1 MKHSNPLYPPLMVR
15 IGSVWFRH
23 MRVYTRN
30 LISNGLPPFLEPLIF
45 LLGIGLGLSIDVGNN
60 YGIPYPLFLAAGLF
74 MTASMFTAAFECSF
88 GTFIRLEF
96 DKVYDGMLAAPV
108 SANNVLIG
116 EILWAGSKG
125 FFFSFCVLIAI
136 SGALSILSIE
146 NIFSNIIIIFIPFLG
161 LINGIMFGALS
172 LLITS
177 FVKNINHF
185 NFYFTGFLSPMF
197 FFSGVVFP
205 VDNLPSVLK
214 ELAEIFPLTH
224 TVRVTRAVCLHGL
237 LSKYPDMDSSYLLRP
252 ELLLDALYIVVFIV
266 FISYLAIT
274 RLKKRLID

>member
-1 MKHSNPLYPPLMVR
+1 MKHSKQLYPPLLVR

-23 MRVYTRN
+23 MRVYTKN

-45 LLGIGLGLSIDVGNN
+45 LAGIGLGLGLDLGSI
-60 YGIPYPLFLAAGLF
+60 YGIPYPLFLAGGLF

-96 DKVYDGMLAAPV
+96 DRVYDGMLAAPV

-125 FFFSFCVLIAI
+125 FFFTLCVLIVM
-136 SGALSILSIE
+136 SGALLVLSVE
-146 NIFSNIIIIFIPFLG
+146 NIFTNFLIVFIPVFG
-161 LINGIMFGALS
+161 FINGVMFGSFS

-205 VDNLPSVLK
+205 VHNLPPVLK
-214 ELAEIFPLTH
+214 QLAEIFPLTH
-224 TVRVTRAVCLHGL
+224 TVRITRTLCLHGL
-237 LSKYPDMDSSYLLRP
+237 QGKYPNMDVNYLLRAD
-252 ELLLDALYIVVFIV
+252 LLLDVLYIIVFIV
-266 FISYLAIT
+266 LISYLAIT